1 MWSLDP
7 RARVSRHLWQF
18 LERAPQS
25 DLINNITIV
34 RTQKREKYEIKPKS
48 SIATGHSVKWPLLIM
63 RTCAISGCDCVS
75 DTFEQ
80 NDPGTLLFFDLHVPH
95 TWNSRTIAQYKW
107 PFHLRF
113 GSNNFFRSSY
123 QPNTTHSF
131 CFVVCKEFSGGIPGC
146 LLSRAINR
154 GVCPVRLLYLK
165 YYIRG
170 QRALAS
176 TYRKRQRPFGSSHIL
191 FLFFFVST
199 VRPDILHTTTI
210 TRVRAPQ
217 RLSVNL

>member
-63 RTCAISGCDCVS
+63 RTCAISGSDCVS

-113 GSNNFFRSSY
+113 GSNKFFRSSY

-154 GVCPVRLLYLK
+154 GVCPFGCYIWNTIYVDSAHSRAHIANDRDLLARVTYFFCFSSFQRFDLT
-165 YYIRG
+165 YYI
-170 QRALAS
+170 Q
-176 TYRKRQRPFGSSHIL
+176 Q
-191 FLFFFVST
+191 
-199 VRPDILHTTTI
+199 
-210 TRVRAPQ
+210 Q
-217 RLSVNL
+217 